1 MQISSFY
8 LQLNDQSLLFSKY
21 KSHLLPL
28 SSPLGHHY
36 SHPTRDSFPPPSI
49 FRSIIFL
56 SQSLIS
62 HPSCHS
68 SSTPPSLPP
77 SPFPFPG
84 ALCRRCHNRRWNRF
98 ICSNVVWAAAWH
110 GTERHFLPAHRK
122 RFSLCLQFMC
132 FQTGQSTPLSC
143 AARSLSPPLS
153 ASHYLCS
160 HTTLHSTQ
168 NLSQYHICLSSCSL
182 IYRYFVRFFF
192 TLELSK
198 ITNWLFPGVG
208 KKDSLNLGVC
218 LYSILM
224 WQPQEHQADMWHLK
238 LQWKQLWCED
248 MWAAPCCL

>member
-1 MQISSFY
+1 MTRAFYFQSTRATCSPFLHPSDIITATQHATPFHHLPFSVRSFSSPSPSY
-8 LQLNDQSLLFSKY
+8 LIPPVTL
-21 KSHLLPL
+21 HPPLPL
-28 SSPLGHHY
+28 SLPL
-36 SHPTRDSFPPPSI
+36 
-49 FRSIIFL
+49 
-56 SQSLIS
+56 
-62 HPSCHS
+62 
-68 SSTPPSLPP
+68 P
-77 SPFPFPG
+77 SPFLGPCAGG
-84 ALCRRCHNRRWNRF
+84 AITEGGIDSFALMWFGLQRDMAQSDTFSRRTE
-98 ICSNVVWAAAWH
+98 NVSHSVYSSCVFKQDNQHHSAV
-110 GTERHFLPAHRK
+110 LPA
-122 RFSLCLQFMC
+122 L
-132 FQTGQSTPLSC
+132 
-143 AARSLSPPLS
+143 SLSLS

-208 KKDSLNLGVC
+208 KRDSLNLGVC